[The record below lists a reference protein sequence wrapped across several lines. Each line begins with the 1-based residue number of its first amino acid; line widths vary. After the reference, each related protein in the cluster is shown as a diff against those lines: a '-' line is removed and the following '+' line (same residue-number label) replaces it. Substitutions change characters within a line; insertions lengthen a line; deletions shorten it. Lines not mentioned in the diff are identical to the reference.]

1 MKRDVGVYLEDI
13 AESIKHI
20 EEYTKGVKEA
30 DFYRDTKLQDAVL
43 RRLEIIGEAV
53 KKIPQAI
60 KSKYPDVPWKE
71 IAGTRDI
78 LSHEYFRVNLERIW
92 KTIQED
98 LLPFKEKIEEILKKF
113 P

>member
-13 AESIKHI
+13 AESIRYI
-20 EEYTKGVKEA
+20 EEYTKGIKEA
-30 DFYRDTKLQDAVL
+30 EFYHDTKLQDAIL

-53 KKIPQAI
+53 KKIPQEM
-60 KSKYPDVPWKE
+60 KDKYPGVPWRE
-71 IAGTRDI
+71 ITGTRDI

-92 KTIQED
+92 RTIQED
-98 LLPFKEKIEEILKKF
+98 LLPFREKIEGILKQF

>member
-13 AESIKHI
+13 AESIKYI
-20 EEYTKGVKEA
+20 EEYTKDIKEA
-30 DFYRDTKLQDAVL
+30 DFYRDTKLQDAIL
-43 RRLEIIGEAV
+43 RRLEIIGEAA

-60 KSKYPDVPWKE
+60 KSKYPDIPWKE